1 MQSIKV
7 GTLSG
12 GHEVI
17 INNGSV
23 QQVDTQGIKATW
35 KGVDSQSGILGYQVA
50 IGNTSGLYIYRNEG
64 IHVLV
69 FILQLCEFGSNKLQ

>member
-17 INNGSV
+17 IDGSV

-35 KGVDSQSGILGYQVA
+35 KGVDPQSGILGYQVA
-50 IGNTSGLYIYRNEG
+50 IGSTAGLYIYRNEG
-64 IHVLV
+64 IYMY
-69 FILQLCEFGSNKLQ
+69 

>member
-50 IGNTSGLYIYRNEG
+50 IGNTSGRKISIDGSRLDPHPNP
-64 IHVLV
+64 LV
-69 FILQLCEFGSNKLQ
+69 KKRKKKIAI